1 MNETMKNILDRRS
14 IRHFNDKMISAKDLD
29 AILDAGRYAPS
40 AMNQQSWHFTV
51 VQSPE
56 MLQRINEITKEA
68 FAQSGNPVYEQL
80 AKSEGISA
88 FYHAPLFIIVS
99 CDRSALAPVHDGSL
113 ALGNMFLAAKSLGIG
128 SCWIHAMNYVLESE
142 QGNKLRRELLIP
154 EGFMPV
160 GAGAFGYSAE
170 KNPEAPARKS
180 DTVTYL

>member
-14 IRHFNDKMISAKDLD
+14 IRQFSDKMISEKDLE
-29 AILDAGRYAPS
+29 AIMEAGRYAPS

-56 MLQRINEITKEA
+56 LLQRINAITKEA
-68 FAQSGNPVYEQL
+68 FAHSGNPVYEQL

-99 CDRSALAPVHDGSL
+99 CDKSALAPVHDGSL

-142 QGNKLRRELLIP
+142 HGNELRRELHMP
-154 EGFMPV
+154 EGFIPV
-160 GAGAFGYSAE
+160 GAGAFGYSAD
-170 KNPEAPARKS
+170 KNPEPAPRKI